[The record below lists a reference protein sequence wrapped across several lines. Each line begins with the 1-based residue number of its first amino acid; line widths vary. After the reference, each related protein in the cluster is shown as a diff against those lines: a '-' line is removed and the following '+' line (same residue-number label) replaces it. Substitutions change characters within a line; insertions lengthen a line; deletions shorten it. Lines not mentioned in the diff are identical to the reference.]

1 MQVGVRQRLIG
12 LLPRT
17 LSLAMAAGIGLFL
30 AHIGYQAGEGIG
42 VVVADGATLVT
53 LGELQGPG
61 SDGLHRT
68 VTTHYSEGYAL
79 HTIAPAL
86 ASLCYAGCTHARS
99 ALRLFS
105 GRSNVHVDLPVH
117 LPPPLSSWVMCQR
130 AAITQAAWFLGS
142 FTC

>member
-1 MQVGVRQRLIG
+1 MRQRLIG

-61 SDGLHRT
+61 FGGSHC
-68 VTTHYSEGYAL
+68 TTSIHDSEGD
-79 HTIAPAL
+79 
-86 ASLCYAGCTHARS
+86 
-99 ALRLFS
+99 
-105 GRSNVHVDLPVH
+105 V
-117 LPPPLSSWVMCQR
+117 PL
-130 AAITQAAWFLGS
+130 
-142 FTC
+142 